1 MLHALWLTPFVDCE
15 FRIRRDGIRKWIRL
29 ARPPWFLK
37 QLRDAA
43 AESTLQPPQRSSAS
57 GLAIRC
63 LCIVDSSNQAY
74 QSSAHY
80 VWSPQIRLQHAL
92 YQLPTHGFSLA
103 VAKTFTCAEPVPSL
117 HRRSRNA
124 IGGVAKVSVSERIG
138 SLYVPHWD
146 GSIEPGTIRVT
157 STTTSECCD
166 VGEVLRCE
174 FLGRN
179 LAIDEVPALLLP
191 RPIFELVIKSAWT
204 DLFCLGRWL
213 QSLAVVGWPNPFGT
227 WPPERWWKEAPSD
240 FRPPEVAQVQAGTC
254 HRIAGLLQAWAPT
267 VLADIEDDDERA
279 GEQMDLAEAIT
290 SLSSWAHAAETR
302 RGDYLSSMHTNLSSA
317 ALIHTIRL
325 ARRLSGGAGQVV
337 DVAERVICLLA
348 GSDAA
353 SLYAGDL
360 ASIGSPSTLTRHE
373 FTLDLAIMM
382 CEGLRI
388 RSLNQAV
395 VRWAWTDSSPQQSKD
410 WIWHQSLE
418 IALGDIVGTFGPV
431 LEVTTAA
438 EQLGDEEAE
447 AALACP
453 PVEWQPLLNIMKTNL
468 RLHITPP
475 TAVGVGHRGLAH
487 KAAALVHSHYMEL
500 QDRDLLS
507 KSMCTFI
514 SHTSDMGVEL
524 GLPDLMVTSA
534 GSLLPVCF
542 EGMGI
547 CNVTWRAMCRTLRRH
562 HLPRHWRQMCTRME
576 IWRHRGLQEMPSS
589 LEKKLLTVVTIVNHR
604 T

>member
-1 MLHALWLTPFVDCE
+1 MLHALWLTPFVDGE

-57 GLAIRC
+57 GLAIGC

-92 YQLPTHGFSLA
+92 YQWPTDGFSLA

-124 IGGVAKVSVSERIG
+124 IGGVAHVSVSERIG

-157 STTTSECCD
+157 SSTTSECCD
-166 VGEVLRCE
+166 VGQVLRCE

-213 QSLAVVGWPNPFGT
+213 QSLAVAGWPNPFGT

-267 VLADIEDDDERA
+267 VLADIEDDD
-279 GEQMDLAEAIT
+279 
-290 SLSSWAHAAETR
+290 
-302 RGDYLSSMHTNLSSA
+302 
-317 ALIHTIRL
+317 
-325 ARRLSGGAGQVV
+325 
-337 DVAERVICLLA
+337 
-348 GSDAA
+348 
-353 SLYAGDL
+353 
-360 ASIGSPSTLTRHE
+360 
-373 FTLDLAIMM
+373 
-382 CEGLRI
+382 
-388 RSLNQAV
+388 
-395 VRWAWTDSSPQQSKD
+395 
-410 WIWHQSLE
+410 
-418 IALGDIVGTFGPV
+418 
-431 LEVTTAA
+431 
-438 EQLGDEEAE
+438 
-447 AALACP
+447 
-453 PVEWQPLLNIMKTNL
+453 
-468 RLHITPP
+468 
-475 TAVGVGHRGLAH
+475 
-487 KAAALVHSHYMEL
+487 
-500 QDRDLLS
+500 
-507 KSMCTFI
+507 
-514 SHTSDMGVEL
+514 
-524 GLPDLMVTSA
+524 
-534 GSLLPVCF
+534 
-542 EGMGI
+542 
-547 CNVTWRAMCRTLRRH
+547 
-562 HLPRHWRQMCTRME
+562 
-576 IWRHRGLQEMPSS
+576 
-589 LEKKLLTVVTIVNHR
+589 
-604 T
+604 